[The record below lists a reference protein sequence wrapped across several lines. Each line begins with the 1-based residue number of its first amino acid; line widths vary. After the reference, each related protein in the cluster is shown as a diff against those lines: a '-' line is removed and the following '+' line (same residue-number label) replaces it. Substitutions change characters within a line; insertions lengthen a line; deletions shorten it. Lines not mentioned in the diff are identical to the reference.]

1 MAQPTPYNRA
11 FNFSDFQSENP
22 ANPLPGVRVDEEL
35 SRIKLTTDQIRA
47 ALRLLQRDDTA
58 LANKSVGIDQL
69 KAEVQIG
76 VNPPTAWATEKN
88 YVARD
93 TVFESSNFYL
103 CEVSHVSGVF
113 NEDLL
118 AGKWT
123 KIASFEAATS
133 AGSVSFNDAAS
144 DLGAATAQAAI
155 DALKALHDA
164 LDAALSPAVAA
175 NTAARHTHSN
185 KTVLDAIEQA
195 FTTALKAKLDGIAAG
210 AQVNLPIGTTA
221 GTVAAGDD
229 SRIDGALQRNGGA
242 MTGDFTLNGDPT
254 TALMAATKQ
263 YADSRGAPDAIIE
276 DQKTA
281 GTPGGTFSTGA
292 WRTRDINTKVRDP
305 KSLVSVAS
313 NQFVPAVSGW
323 VEWQTTVGVVQ
334 NNTTRLQNI
343 TDGTTAGYGMSSRKV
358 DDATNVMV
366 CGGAPVVAGKTYEL
380 QHQCAQSKTT
390 DGFGIPGT
398 FGTEV
403 YTRISFWRS

>member
-11 FNFSDFQSENP
+11 FNFADFQSENP
-22 ANPLPGVRVDEEL
+22 ANPLPGARVDEEL
-35 SRIKLTTDQIRA
+35 SRVKLTTDQIRA

-58 LANKSVGIDQL
+58 LANNSVGIDQL

-113 NEDLL
+113 NDDLL

-133 AGSVSFNDAAS
+133 AASVSFNDAAS
-144 DLGAATAQAAI
+144 DLGAATTQAAI

-175 NTAARHTHSN
+175 NTAARHTHLN

-195 FTTALKAKLDGIAAG
+195 FTTALKDKLDGIAAG
-210 AQVNLPIGTTA
+210 ADVNLPVGTTA

-229 SRIDGALQRNGGA
+229 SRIVGAIQKAVDAILAAGYTATVVDDGTKSSGTYTPSPAGGNWRKIANNGA
-242 MTGDFTLNGDPT
+242 FTLAAPTAAGCYSLTIDITNG
-254 TALMAATKQ
+254 A
-263 YADSRGAPDAIIE
+263 
-276 DQKTA
+276 TA
-281 GTPGGTFSTGA
+281 GAIAFSGFAAGHPKGDALVTTSGA
-292 WRTRDINTKVRDP
+292 KAKLHIA
-305 KSLVSVAS
+305 KSD
-313 NQFVPAVSGW
+313 
-323 VEWQTTVGVVQ
+323 VGV
-334 NNTTRLQNI
+334 
-343 TDGTTAGYGMSSRKV
+343 TAV
-358 DDATNVMV
+358 IE
-366 CGGAPVVAGKTYEL
+366 AGL
-380 QHQCAQSKTT
+380 
-390 DGFGIPGT
+390 
-398 FGTEV
+398 
-403 YTRISFWRS
+403 